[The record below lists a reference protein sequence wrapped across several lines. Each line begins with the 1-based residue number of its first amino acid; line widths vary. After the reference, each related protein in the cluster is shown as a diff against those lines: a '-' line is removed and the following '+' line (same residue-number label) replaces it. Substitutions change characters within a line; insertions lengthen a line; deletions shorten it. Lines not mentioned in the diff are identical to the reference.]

1 VSFALQAGVVALVVG
16 ACALYSIW
24 RLLSGSARLRALELL
39 AGVPL
44 LGRAAWIGALRA
56 RVLAGVGGCG
66 GCAGASAPAPKRTSG
81 ALRR

>member
-1 VSFALQAGVVALVVG
+1 MSATLQLLVVALLVG
-16 ACALYSIW
+16 ACAIYSTW
-24 RLLSGSARLRALELL
+24 RLLSARLRLRVLELL

-44 LGRAAWIGALRA
+44 LGRAAWIGALRS